1 MHCQNKEVKDRLLDI
16 CNERR
21 DSLAEEA
28 LLRIQDSLS
37 DLHAVKA
44 QYHGDCFKEFTS
56 KCNILVSTHPLVKE
70 EIDTADYALNHA
82 IKKLKEITPEL
93 ELY

>member
-44 QYHGDCFKEFTS
+44 QYHEDCFKKFTS
-56 KCNILVSTHPLVKE
+56 KHNILVSAHPLVKE
-70 EIDTADYALNHA
+70 EINPADYAVNHV
-82 IKKLKEITPEL
+82 IKKLKENPSRI
-93 ELY
+93 